1 MICTRCESEQREPRD
16 SLRALIAL
24 NVSRTRFQGFCRFLQ
39 NEPKTSGEENFKF
52 VICGS
57 SVSLGL
63 YANPLFGRGEEG
75 RAGWV
80 GRSRVWWGPRG
91 SLRTGAGAERG
102 EAASPGEGRSGRC
115 GAGHARHNGKG
126 WRSVM
131 DRDGCGR
138 GAAGRGGAGGVV
150 RRGPGRGGL
159 AGWGEPGLHK
169 ASRHSN
175 TGRTRLSLQRQPFSE
190 QRSRA
195 ALGRQ
200 PLCE

>member
-24 NVSRTRFQGFCRFLQ
+24 NVSKTRFQGFCRFLQ
-39 NEPKTSGEENFKF
+39 NEPKTSGEENFKL

-63 YANPLFGRGEEG
+63 YANPLFGRGEKG

-126 WRSVM
+126 WRIVM
-131 DRDGCGR
+131 GR
-138 GAAGRGGAGGVV
+138 AAGRRGGVV
-150 RRGPGRGGL
+150 RVGGGGGRGQTWAWARPFGQMGR
-159 AGWGEPGLHK
+159 AETAKGEPPQ
-169 ASRHSN
+169 
-175 TGRTRLSLQRQPFSE
+175 QRWQNPPLPT
-190 QRSRA
+190 A
-195 ALGRQ
+195 AAF
-200 PLCE
+200 

>member
-1 MICTRCESEQREPRD
+1 MPGSSPAMTLELKLFLRNFCKKTFANCLMICTRCESEQREPRD

-24 NVSRTRFQGFCRFLQ
+24 NVSKTRFQGFCRFLQ

-63 YANPLFGRGEEG
+63 YANPLFGRGEKG

-102 EAASPGEGRSGRC
+102 EAASPGEGLSGLC
-115 GAGHARHNGKG
+115 VSFIA
-126 WRSVM
+126 VM
-131 DRDGCGR
+131 I
-138 GAAGRGGAGGVV
+138 
-150 RRGPGRGGL
+150 
-159 AGWGEPGLHK
+159 LH
-169 ASRHSN
+169 
-175 TGRTRLSLQRQPFSE
+175 
-190 QRSRA
+190 
-195 ALGRQ
+195 
-200 PLCE
+200 